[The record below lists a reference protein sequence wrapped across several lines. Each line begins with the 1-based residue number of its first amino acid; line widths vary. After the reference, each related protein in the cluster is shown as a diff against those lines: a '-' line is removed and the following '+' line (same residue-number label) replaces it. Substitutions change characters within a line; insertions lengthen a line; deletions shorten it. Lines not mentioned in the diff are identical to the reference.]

1 MAWFRMM
8 GIDSVEYH
16 RSTVLGRADDHE
28 GAALGYYG
36 SRGETPLEWGGR
48 LAERLGLVGAVDD
61 AGYEAIYGRGGAHDP
76 HLGRRLVRTRRPG
89 VELVVSAH
97 KTVAVLGII
106 GRADDMHAILDAESN
121 ATMAFLDEWFGRQ
134 GGRRGK
140 TQRRTAT
147 SGLLWA
153 RTRHATSRA
162 GDPLPHDHV
171 LIANVTEMLDRTGGW
186 KALDTAGIRDLV
198 HAATMAGRMAAAAKA
213 VELGYA
219 IEPDHGPSGRLD
231 HWGIAGVPAE
241 VAELFSKR
249 SAGIED
255 ELAQKGFR
263 SYRARGFAARSTR
276 DPKQDESPE
285 ALLVRWLGELDGM
298 GWPTRKL
305 NHRLQ
310 HVQRRQYQP
319 LRTLTAT
326 ERAELV
332 QSMIGPGGPLA
343 QRKAFTR
350 DRIIRD
356 VAPHLYGCVP
366 EEVDRVVTAIVQHPE
381 AIPLV
386 GQPGARGRAWAAA
399 STLATEET
407 IEDLAQRLTER
418 DGSTVAPAAAVE
430 AAIAAKESA
439 LGAALT
445 DGQRR
450 AARQMTTSGRGLD
463 LVVGVA
469 GSGKTA
475 ALDVARSAFEAA
487 GYRVLGTAISG
498 QAARNLGEAAGV
510 ESRTI
515 ASLVWRLEHCS
526 LRFDD
531 RTVLLIDEAGMAD
544 DQAMLKLL
552 AAVDVAGGKAVV
564 IGDHR
569 QLGAV
574 GPGGG
579 LEALVNRHGPAV
591 HVLAENIRQRDP
603 AERQALEEL
612 RAGSVAAAVDWYRT
626 NDRLVTAPTRDEALD
641 AAVDAWFADVR
652 AGREAVLMAWRRS
665 DVTALNERARQRFV
679 DAGLVAGPELEAP
692 GGKRYAAGDRV
703 VTLTPGERGRF
714 VTSERGTVMAVHQG
728 ELTVRFDDGRSQT
741 LASEELSAGRLH
753 HAYAVTVHRMQG
765 ATVDQAHVFADGG
778 GRELPYVAM
787 SRARDTSHVYLV
799 ADDLDQAV
807 DDLAVEWSADRRQ
820 RWVLDV
826 DEPAGD
832 RRRQGPG
839 LAPRAAATL
848 RSARLRAERQAVVS
862 VAPDALERLRS
873 LDSRIRMEHVGLPSP
888 ARGGGRGIG

>member
-76 HLGRRLVRTRRPG
+76 HLGQRLVATRRPG
-89 VELVVSAH
+89 VELVVAAH
-97 KTVAVLGII
+97 KSVAVLGII
-106 GRADDMHAILDAESN
+106 GRADDMHAILDAESD
-121 ATMAFLDEWFGRQ
+121 ATMAFLDEWFSRQ

-140 TQRRTAT
+140 AQRRTAT

-171 LIANVTEMLDRTGGW
+171 LIANLTEMLDRTGGW
-186 KALDTAGIRDLV
+186 KALDTAGMRDLV

-219 IEPDHGPSGRLD
+219 IEADHGPSGRLD
-231 HWGIAGVPAE
+231 HWGIAGIPAE

-249 SAGIED
+249 SAAIED

-263 SYRARGFAARSTR
+263 SYRARGIAARNTR

-285 ALLVRWLGELDGM
+285 ALLVRWLDELDGI

-305 NHRLQ
+305 IHRLE

-319 LRTLTAT
+319 LRTLTDT
-326 ERAELV
+326 ERSELV
-332 QSMIGPGGPLA
+332 QTMLGPDGPLA

-356 VAPHLYGCVP
+356 VTPHLYGCVP
-366 EEVDRVVTAIVQHPE
+366 EELDQVVTAIIQHPE

-399 STLATEET
+399 SVMATEQA

-418 DGSTVAPAAAVE
+418 EGSAVVPAADAE
-430 AAIAAKESA
+430 AAIAAKERALGSA
-439 LGAALT
+439 LTA
-445 DGQRR
+445 GQRR
-450 AARQMTTSGRGLD
+450 AAAQITTSGRGLD

-487 GYRVLGTAISG
+487 GYRVFGTAISG
-498 QAARNLGEAAGV
+498 QAARTLGEAAGV
-510 ESRTI
+510 ESRTV
-515 ASLVWRLEHCS
+515 ASLVWRLEHGS
-526 LRFDD
+526 LCLDD
-531 RTVLLIDEAGMAD
+531 RTVLLIDEAGMTD
-544 DQAMLKLL
+544 DRSMLKLL
-552 AAVDVAGGKAVV
+552 AAVHVAGAKAVV
-564 IGDHR
+564 IGDHL

-591 HVLAENIRQRDP
+591 HVLDENIRQRDP
-603 AERQALEEL
+603 AERRALEEL
-612 RAGSVAAAVDWYRT
+612 RTGSVAAAVDWYRA

-641 AAVDAWFADVR
+641 AAVDAWFADIC
-652 AGREAVLMAWRRS
+652 AGREAVLMAWRRA
-665 DVTALNERARQRFV
+665 DVATLNERARERFV
-679 DAGLVAGPELEAP
+679 TAGLVVGPGLEAP
-692 GGKRYAAGDRV
+692 GGRRYADGDRV
-703 VTLTPGERGRF
+703 VALAPGDRGRF
-714 VTSERGTVMAVHQG
+714 VTSQRGTVTAARDG
-728 ELTVRFDDGRSQT
+728 ELTIQFDDGRSHT
-741 LASEELSAGRLH
+741 LTGDELGTDRLD

-765 ATVDQAHVFADGG
+765 ATVDRAHVLADGG
-778 GRELPYVAM
+778 GRELAYVAM
-787 SRARDTSHVYLV
+787 SRARDTSHVYTV
-799 ADDLDQAV
+799 ADDSEQAV
-807 DDLAVEWSADRRQ
+807 DDLTAEWSADRRQ
-820 RWVLDV
+820 RWVIDV
-826 DEPAGD
+826 DEPASPGD
-832 RRRQGPG
+832 AVRPHLARRV
-839 LAPRAAATL
+839 AAVIRL
-848 RSARLRAERQAVVS
+848 ARLRAERDAVVA
-862 VAPDALERLRS
+862 VAPEANGRLAALDASLLLQRVEVDAPERQR
-873 LDSRIRMEHVGLPSP
+873 GLGL
-888 ARGGGRGIG
+888 A